1 MTRISQ
7 WRTASSRGSK
17 QVGKV
22 RRLLTLELMLVFC
35 VFLLMGIVYLLVR
48 SFSEDDPAPNMAAAV
63 EPSPTLTHS
72 PTATHMLTEKPLPTE
87 TPLPEATDT
96 QLSVAITRVIPP
108 SLTPTASKTPIPV
121 PTRYVSPTAGGSARI
136 EGIKGYSQTLPLSCE
151 ASAATDWAAFFGVQ
165 IDELDFQRRLPLS
178 DDPEKGFVGNVEG
191 SWGQIPPAP
200 YGVHAAPVALL
211 LRSFG
216 LPAKAVVPL
225 SWDALEAEINA
236 GHPVIVWVVGHVVR
250 GTPEPYISS
259 EGHRITVARYEH
271 TVMVIGY
278 TETTVTIMDGSR
290 VYSRSKNYFLDSW
303 GVLGNMAIVWRP

>member
-17 QVGKV
+17 RAGKD
-22 RRLLTLELMLVFC
+22 RRLLTLELILVFC
-35 VFLLMGIVYLLVR
+35 LFLFMGIVYLLFR
-48 SFSEDDPAPNMAAAV
+48 SFSEDDPAPIMAAAI

-72 PTATHMLTEKPLPTE
+72 PPATQIPTE
-87 TPLPEATDT
+87 TPLPEATNT
-96 QLSVAITRVIPP
+96 PLSVAITRVIPS

-121 PTRYVSPTAGGSARI
+121 PTRYVSPTAGGSAQI
-136 EGIKGYSQTLPLSCE
+136 EGIKGDSQALPLSCE
-151 ASAATDWAAFFGVQ
+151 ASAATDWAAFFGMQ
-165 IDELDFQRRLPLS
+165 IDELDFQSRLPFS
-178 DDPEKGFVGNVEG
+178 DDPEKGFVGDVEG

-211 LRSFG
+211 LRSYG
-216 LPAKAVVPL
+216 MPAKAVVPL
-225 SWDALEAEINA
+225 SWDALQAEINA
-236 GHPVIVWVVGHVVR
+236 GHPVIIWVVGHVVK
-250 GTPEPYISS
+250 GTPVPYISS

-278 TETTVTIMDGSR
+278 TETTVTILDGSR
-290 VYSRSKNYFLDSW
+290 VYSRSKDYFLDSW

>member
-7 WRTASSRGSK
+7 WRTTSSKGGK
-17 QVGKV
+17 QVGKD
-22 RRLLTLELMLVFC
+22 RRLLTLELMLVIC
-35 VFLLMGIVYLLVR
+35 LILLVGIVYLLIR
-48 SFSEDDPAPNMAAAV
+48 SLSEDDQTQMAALAV
-63 EPSPTLTHS
+63 EKTPTLTIS
-72 PTATHMLTEKPLPTE
+72 PTATHIPTE
-87 TPLPEATDT
+87 TPLPTVTDVPPSAST
-96 QLSVAITRVIPP
+96 TRVVPP
-108 SLTPTASKTPIPV
+108 SLSPTPSKTPVPV

-165 IDELDFQRRLPLS
+165 IDELDFQSRLPLS

-216 LPAKAVVPL
+216 LPAKAISPL
-225 SWDALEAEINA
+225 SWDVLQGEINA
-236 GHPVIVWVVGHVVR
+236 GNPVIVWVVGHVVR
-250 GTPEPYISS
+250 GTPVPYISS

-278 TETTVTIMDGSR
+278 SEDSVTVLDGKR
-290 VYSRSKNYFLDSW
+290 VYNRSKDYFLDSW
-303 GVLGNMAIVWRP
+303 GVLGNMAIVYRP